1 MIFRP
6 GWRRDRPE
14 DPIGLNGGINVYT
27 YAPNPMMWID
37 PWGLSFL
44 EIVGDAA
51 QTTRKKFQ
59 GAEIYKFTGK
69 VKVEGVAFKKNDY
82 FYLDNL
88 HKDHYE
94 TFSSL
99 DKSKGVFN
107 LDGSYNEKK
116 SIKAAKRKGPG
127 C

>member
-1 MIFRP
+1 M
-6 GWRRDRPE
+6 
-14 DPIGLNGGINVYT
+14 T
-27 YAPNPMMWID
+27 
-37 PWGLSFL
+37 
-44 EIVGDAA
+44 
-51 QTTRKKFQ
+51 
-59 GAEIYKFTGK
+59 
-69 VKVEGVAFKKNDY
+69 

>member
-1 MIFRP
+1 M
-6 GWRRDRPE
+6 
-14 DPIGLNGGINVYT
+14 
-27 YAPNPMMWID
+27 
-37 PWGLSFL
+37 
-44 EIVGDAA
+44 GDAA
-51 QTTRKKFQ
+51 QTTGKKFQ
-59 GAEIYKFTGK
+59 GAEIYKLSGK
-69 VKVEGVAFKKNDY
+69 VKIDNITFKKGDY

-107 LDGSYNEKK
+107 LDGYYNEIK
-116 SIKAAKRKGPG
+116 SAKAAKRKGPG

>member
-1 MIFRP
+1 M
-6 GWRRDRPE
+6 
-14 DPIGLNGGINVYT
+14 T
-27 YAPNPMMWID
+27 WID
-37 PWGLSFL
+37 PWGWSFL

-51 QTTRKKFQ
+51 QTTGKKFQ
-59 GAEIYKFTGK
+59 GAEIYKFTNK